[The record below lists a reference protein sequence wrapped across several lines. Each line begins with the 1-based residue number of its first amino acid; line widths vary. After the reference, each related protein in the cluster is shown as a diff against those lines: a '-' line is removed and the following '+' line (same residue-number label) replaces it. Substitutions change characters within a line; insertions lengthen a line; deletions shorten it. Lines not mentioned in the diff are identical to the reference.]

1 MTLLPLFYKIEW
13 YFMTVI
19 TLKKS
24 FQEKS
29 NMTSLVRK
37 IKTMNLNF
45 GPQHPAAHGI
55 LRLIFQMQGEF
66 IQKIDAQFGL
76 LHRGTEKLI
85 ESKFYI
91 QSLPY
96 FDRFDYC
103 SMMVQEHAYCLGIE
117 SLLLFLCR
125 TICKLLLSWN
135 FISFFCIVKL
145 FLFNL
150 STNCLTE

>member
-1 MTLLPLFYKIEW
+1 
-13 YFMTVI
+13 MTVI

-66 IQKIDAQFGL
+66 IQKIDAQL
-76 LHRGTEKLI
+76 
-85 ESKFYI
+85 
-91 QSLPY
+91 
-96 FDRFDYC
+96 
-103 SMMVQEHAYCLGIE
+103 
-117 SLLLFLCR
+117 
-125 TICKLLLSWN
+125 
-135 FISFFCIVKL
+135 
-145 FLFNL
+145 
-150 STNCLTE
+150 